1 MKNILILSGLYNRN
15 VLNYIKKHKNNYAVL
30 FCFIDIISM
39 ELLKREFDIKMYY
52 DFETIIQ
59 DINNYN
65 IIDLYTKYKYIT
77 PNKIFKKPLFKNPS
91 IKIITDKNYFTWIDY
106 YTDKYNIFVFNSPVK
121 DFNIPLEIKL

>member
-1 MKNILILSGLYNRN
+1 MENILILSGLYNRN
-15 VLNYIKKHKNNYAVL
+15 VLNYIKKHKNNYTVL

-59 DINNYN
+59 DINKYN

-77 PNKIFKKPLFKNPS
+77 PNKIFKKPFFKNPA
-91 IKIITDKNYFTWIDY
+91 IKTITDKNYFTWIDY
-106 YTDKYNIFVFNSPVK
+106 YTNKYNVFVFNSPVK